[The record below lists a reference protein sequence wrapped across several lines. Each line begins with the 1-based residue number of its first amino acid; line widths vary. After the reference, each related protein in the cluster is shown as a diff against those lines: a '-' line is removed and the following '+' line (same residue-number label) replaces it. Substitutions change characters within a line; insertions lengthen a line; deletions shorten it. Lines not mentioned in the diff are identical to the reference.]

1 MFFFSHSMLLLLLIK
16 WHIYWYSESFIIFCS
31 KQPTINEVGTD
42 TTRQLEFWYVFNHIE
57 IATMTVTCLS
67 VPSFVAK
74 HSVCCFSILQILQTF
89 FCRSV
94 VLFFFIYIATA
105 YSFVFFSHYEMGKG
119 NCIAVH
125 DAHIREWRKKRGN
138 NNNANVENSKKMT
151 HETMK
156 KTNRLQN
163 NASNKGKKRRMWNR
177 WKYEQCIQDALSFRN
192 YTKIFKLVENKK
204 TQNNFCYKEMEILLN
219 GNGCEISSM
228 L

>member
-1 MFFFSHSMLLLLLIK
+1 MGFIVSRFFFPFGWEQNRLESHQQMCFYNVFFVFSVFSLCFFFSHSLLLLLIK

-89 FCRSV
+89 FCWSV
-94 VLFFFIYIATA
+94 VLFFLHLYCNSLFLR
-105 YSFVFFSHYEMGKG
+105 VFFSHYEMGKG

-125 DAHIREWRKKRGN
+125 DAHIREWRK
-138 NNNANVENSKKMT
+138 
-151 HETMK
+151 
-156 KTNRLQN
+156 
-163 NASNKGKKRRMWNR
+163 
-177 WKYEQCIQDALSFRN
+177 
-192 YTKIFKLVENKK
+192 
-204 TQNNFCYKEMEILLN
+204 
-219 GNGCEISSM
+219 
-228 L
+228 

>member
-1 MFFFSHSMLLLLLIK
+1 MCLDPFSLSVENKIVLSHTSKCVFYNVFFVFSVFSLCFFFSHSLLLLLLIK

-125 DAHIREWRKKRGN
+125 DAHICEWRK
-138 NNNANVENSKKMT
+138 
-151 HETMK
+151 
-156 KTNRLQN
+156 
-163 NASNKGKKRRMWNR
+163 
-177 WKYEQCIQDALSFRN
+177 
-192 YTKIFKLVENKK
+192 
-204 TQNNFCYKEMEILLN
+204 N
-219 GNGCEISSM
+219 GAIIIM
-228 L
+228 PM